1 MSKSRHILQLSPNLR
16 TLNCY
21 NCCARHTK
29 VGQRQQQN
37 SSQCK
42 PVYSLACYVTQT
54 YDVWIFSKRSRVHVM
69 ITYVALCTSSKQST
83 DLRTVHSQYTLYVQ
97 GYNFAHYNTLTCT
110 QHVQSVHF
118 TYTYTT
124 LHITIHWHT
133 HSMQRVTLPSVKPRE
148 IPAYRIMRSWINITF
163 SAQYKRRR
171 RD

>member
-69 ITYVALCTSSKQST
+69 ITYVALCTSNKQST
-83 DLRTVHSQYTLYVQ
+83 DLCTVHSQYTLYVQ
-97 GYNFAHYNTLTCT
+97 GYNFAHYNTLTYT
-110 QHVQSVHF
+110 QYAASDASVRQTAGNSSCVPYNEVMNKH
-118 TYTYTT
+118 
-124 LHITIHWHT
+124 
-133 HSMQRVTLPSVKPRE
+133 
-148 IPAYRIMRSWINITF
+148 NIFGSIQKT
-163 SAQYKRRR
+163 
-171 RD
+171 